1 MTLTRRRP
9 ELSTAALEDLRSLA
23 DYVGKFDE
31 AAAQRL
37 VDDLVDKLHHI
48 AEIGVTGSKRSF
60 LPADARL
67 SLSEMVFLFHGE
79 RHQSQRAASVEQRS
93 GCDSHCIRLR

>member
-23 DYVGKFDE
+23 DYVGQFDE

-37 VDDLVDKLHHI
+37 V
-48 AEIGVTGSKRSF
+48 EIGVTGSKRSF
-60 LPADARL
+60 LPADVRAFPCRRWCFYFTVSDTSLNVLRVL
-67 SLSEMVFLFHGE
+67 SSDQDATVIAFG
-79 RHQSQRAASVEQRS
+79 SDDAS
-93 GCDSHCIRLR
+93 H